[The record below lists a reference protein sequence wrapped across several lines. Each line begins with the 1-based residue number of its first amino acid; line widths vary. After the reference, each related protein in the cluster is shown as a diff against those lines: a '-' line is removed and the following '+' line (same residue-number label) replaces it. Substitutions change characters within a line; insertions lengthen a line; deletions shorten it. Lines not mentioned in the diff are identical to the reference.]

1 MNLKP
6 AYSKKS
12 GPLNGRA
19 VIPGDKSISHRAVM
33 FGGLAEGETIIS
45 GLLEGEDV
53 LSTAKAMRKL
63 GATITKCDDGLWR
76 CYGVG
81 TKGLQETSET
91 IDMGNSGTS
100 VRLLMGVVSGYAMNT
115 NFVGDASLTKRPMG
129 RVMNPLK
136 DMGAEFDARDGGC
149 LPLTVKGS
157 PTLQSI
163 QYTLPIASAQVK
175 SAVLLAGLNATGK
188 TQVTEPAACRDH
200 TENMLRHFGVDVE
213 ISHDEE
219 NRRVITVEGGKTLQ
233 GCAVDV
239 PADPSSAAFPVVA
252 ALLCPNSEVDVFGV
266 CYNETRNGIYKT
278 LIEMGADIEILRSY
292 DQGGETVVDM
302 RVRGGQPLKGIDVP
316 AERVP
321 SMIDE
326 FPILAVAASCAEGTT
341 NMSGLEELRVKES
354 DRLAIMAQGLA
365 ATGVDLKEGESTLSI
380 NGTGKPPKGGATI
393 ETMHDHRIAMS
404 FLVLGFVTEE
414 PMHID
419 DASPINTSFP
429 NFVSLMRGIGAII
442 ESDDASGDAN
452 TLRFEE
458 DL

>member
-1 MNLKP
+1 MSKQP
-6 AYSKKS
+6 AYAKKS

-19 VIPGDKSISHRAVM
+19 VVPGDKSISHRAVM

-53 LSTAKAMRKL
+53 LSTAEAMRKL
-63 GATITKCDDGLWR
+63 GATINKDDDGLWR

-81 TKGLQETSET
+81 AQGLRESAEI

-100 VRLLMGVVSGYAMNT
+100 IRLLMGVVSGYAIST
-115 NFVGDASLTKRPMG
+115 FFVGDASLSKRPMG

-136 DMGAEFDARDGGC
+136 EMGAEFISRDQGRI
-149 LPLTVKGS
+149 PLAVKGAAN
-157 PTLQSI
+157 LRAI
-163 QYTLPIASAQVK
+163 DYVLPVASAQVK
-175 SAVLLAGLNATGK
+175 SAVLLAGLNASGK

-200 TENMLRHFGVDVE
+200 TENMLRHFGVNLD
-213 ISHDEE
+213 ITLDDAGQ
-219 NRRVITVEGGKTLQ
+219 RVISLEGGQILQ

-252 ALLCPNSEVDVFGV
+252 ALLCKGSEVDVFGI

-278 LIEMGADIEILRSY
+278 LIEMGADIEIIRSY

-302 RVRGGQPLKGIDVP
+302 RVRGGNPLKGVNVP

-326 FPILAVAASCAEGTT
+326 FPVLAVAAACAEGTT
-341 NMSGLEELRVKES
+341 YMSGLEELRVKES
-354 DRLAIMAQGLA
+354 DRLALVANGLRA
-365 ATGVDLKEGESTLSI
+365 AGVELEEGEDSLTI
-380 NGTGKPPKGGATI
+380 HGTGKPPKGGNTV

-404 FLVLGFVTEE
+404 FLVLGLASDESV
-414 PMHID
+414 HID
-419 DASPINTSFP
+419 DASPIRTSFP
-429 NFVSLMRGIGAII
+429 NFISLMRGIGATI
-442 ESDDASGDAN
+442 EADDTPSAPK
-452 TLRFEE
+452 TFRFEE